1 MSAKLDTL
9 IDNYIK
15 LKKETILQEV
25 EEEEIALFID
35 STKKQLKKEIQEEIE
50 VELKEE
56 VLREAQNE
64 IEKKAGLKRI
74 EEFRKLAIDGFAVA
88 VFVGLFVNQ
97 TTELIGYF
105 KGTAVLNS
113 MVLTLVFAFIFI
125 LICIGI
131 FVWKFLQEFIKL
143 LKKEYNDEAD

>member
-143 LKKEYNDEAD
+143 LKKM

>member
-9 IDNYIK
+9 VDNYIK

-50 VELKEE
+50 AELKEE
-56 VLREAQNE
+56 VFREAQDE
-64 IEKKAGLKRI
+64 IEKKAGFRRI
-74 EEFRKLAIDGFAVA
+74 AEFRKLAIDGFAVA

-97 TTELIGYF
+97 ATELIGYF
-105 KGTAVLNS
+105 KGTTVLNS
-113 MVLTLVFAFIFI
+113 IVSTLVFAFIFI

-131 FVWKFLQEFIKL
+131 FAWKFLQ
-143 LKKEYNDEAD
+143 